1 MKAIQS
7 TAVIEIG
14 YERLSRRNGRRT
26 NRSAYITRRVMN
38 IPMIRMIYG
47 DEEGIRVLELHTYAS
62 WGVCRVLTTPFVR
75 YAWIWQ
81 DSATKT
87 IMGTT
92 SGMGR
97 VRDRLAEH
105 PAAPPSSLQLHTIHT
120 IILLHPELQCTP
132 RLMQRRDWWL
142 VTRELDG
149 WVPAAVRG
157 YRRIV
162 NTAGMKVCK
171 YGGSRVEWQCVR
183 IGMYREIKGRGT

>member
-26 NRSAYITRRVMN
+26 NRTAYITRRGMN
-38 IPMIRMIYG
+38 IPMIRMICG
-47 DEEGIRVLELHTYAS
+47 DEEGIRVPELHTYAS
-62 WGVCRVLTTPFVR
+62 SGVCRVLTAPFVR

-97 VRDRLAEH
+97 GRGRLA
-105 PAAPPSSLQLHTIHT
+105 
-120 IILLHPELQCTP
+120 
-132 RLMQRRDWWL
+132 
-142 VTRELDG
+142 
-149 WVPAAVRG
+149 
-157 YRRIV
+157 
-162 NTAGMKVCK
+162 
-171 YGGSRVEWQCVR
+171 
-183 IGMYREIKGRGT
+183 